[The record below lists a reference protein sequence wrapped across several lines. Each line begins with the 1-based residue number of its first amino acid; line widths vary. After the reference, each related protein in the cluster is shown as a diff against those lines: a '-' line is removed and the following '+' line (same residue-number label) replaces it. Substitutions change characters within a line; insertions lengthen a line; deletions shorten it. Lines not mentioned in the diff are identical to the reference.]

1 MTTRDASRNLP
12 LWGLS
17 ITYRYMW
24 VSILGACAIGA
35 ILLGMPTLGVNAG
48 MLSVTWL
55 GVVSVGVSALIV
67 FREQS
72 KRIQRLEEQVA
83 QLRDQRAGWSV

>member
-1 MTTRDASRNLP
+1 MTTQDASRNLP
-12 LWGLS
+12 LWGRS
-17 ITYRYMW
+17 VTYRYIW

-35 ILLGMPTLGVNAG
+35 TMLGMPTMPVNAG
-48 MLSVTWL
+48 MLAVTWL
-55 GVVSVGVSALIV
+55 GVVWVGVSALIV

-83 QLRDQRAGWSV
+83 QLKELRLPA